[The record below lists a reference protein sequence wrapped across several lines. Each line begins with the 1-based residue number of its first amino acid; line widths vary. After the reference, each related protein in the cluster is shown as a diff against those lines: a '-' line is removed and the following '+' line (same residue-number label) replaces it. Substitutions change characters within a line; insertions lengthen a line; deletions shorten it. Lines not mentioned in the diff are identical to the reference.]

1 MMALRAKFKV
11 IEADIESVVKRWL
24 SNPMLMPRIGKVTV
38 NISTGESGE
47 RLQKAARVLKE
58 LTGQKPSFRK
68 AKRTIKEFGIRK
80 GEPIAV
86 VVTLRGAKAL
96 NFLLKALEAIGRRI
110 KASSFDDFGNV
121 SFGLQEHI
129 MIPGVKYDP
138 NVGVFGMDIA
148 VSLER
153 PGFRVLRRRVK
164 RSVIPRRHRVSRLE
178 AIAFFI
184 KELGVKVV

>member
-11 IEADIESVVKRWL
+11 VEADMESVVKRWL

-47 RLQKAARVLKE
+47 RLQKAARVLEE

-68 AKRTIKEFGIRK
+68 AKRTIKEFGVRK

-96 NFLLKALEAIGRRI
+96 NFLLKALEAIGKRI

-153 PGFRVLRRRVK
+153 PGFRVMRRRVK

>member
-47 RLQKAARVLKE
+47 RLQKAARVLEE

-68 AKRTIKEFGIRK
+68 AKRTIKEFGVRK

-96 NFLLKALEAIGRRI
+96 NFLLKALEAIGKRI

-153 PGFRVLRRRVK
+153 PGFRVMRRRVK